1 MIEIYVQFDY
11 TLYDKSISD
20 DGITW
25 RIPRMLLVY
34 IFHKPIIVEI
44 RIVFLEERE
53 KWKEKRVFSFVPC
66 NFFPFEATKSL

>member
-53 KWKEKRVFSFVPC
+53 KWKKRVFPFVPC

>member
-25 RIPRMLLVY
+25 KIPRMLLVY
-34 IFHKPIIVEI
+34 IFHKLIIVEI

-53 KWKEKRVFSFVPC
+53 K
-66 NFFPFEATKSL
+66 